1 MAQIYAEYIYEVNII
16 GVGKKKRICTYYFG
30 AYKPRLCKLIVL
42 SRKWNQV
49 FIHLR
54 AAERISL
61 RDPPPP
67 RVYSALLPH
76 ERNAC
81 IFSTSEMHPRILTAL
96 NAATAGTVNKTV
108 TILSGESL
116 CRASL
121 CGWGKQEVSGANR
134 ASFGVGSAVTA
145 LPRTLSLV
153 SAGVRALHVRGERA
167 TETRGNLFSPEAR
180 CPLWGKRTRI
190 WKMRDNI
197 YEFRSRLSKNWTFA
211 AFFRLRD

>member
-16 GVGKKKRICTYYFG
+16 GVGEKKKRICTYYFG

-49 FIHLR
+49 FIYLR
-54 AAERISL
+54 AAERVSL

-121 CGWGKQEVSGANR
+121 CGWGKQGGLRCEPRFVRCRKHGNCT
-134 ASFGVGSAVTA
+134 SAH
-145 LPRTLSLV
+145 SLV
-153 SAGVRALHVRGERA
+153 SIRRSARTSRERGKSNWNARKFIFPRGALPSLRQAYTHLK
-167 TETRGNLFSPEAR
+167 NAR
-180 CPLWGKRTRI
+180 
-190 WKMRDNI
+190 
-197 YEFRSRLSKNWTFA
+197 
-211 AFFRLRD
+211 